1 MFRAIFLICLA
12 INPIL
17 YFLFFRE
24 NLSLIKFGAVSIFL
38 VVAYILFS
46 WVTSQKAKSYAV
58 PFDAYR
64 DTLFDFLAIFV
75 TNNMALLWLFLAE
88 KYIKK
93 LSETEFWI
101 IEGYYFLLFLVTL
114 IEGYLTVSNSL
125 PLIRKSS

>member
-24 NLSLIKFGAVSIFL
+24 NLSLIKFGAVSIFM

-46 WVTSQKAKSYAV
+46 WVTSQKAKSYTV

-125 PLIRKSS
+125 PLIKKSS